1 MRSMTDLYPQMD
13 ASLWRDEFP
22 VARNTI
28 YLNHAGVAPWPRRAA
43 EAVKAFA
50 EHNVHHGASNYSHW
64 LETER
69 RLREQLRQLI
79 NAPASDDIALL
90 KNTSEGL
97 SFVAN
102 GIAWSAGDNIV
113 ISAEEFPSNRI
124 PWEALQPR
132 GVAVRQIELLN
143 DHPCPEQPLLDACDG
158 RTRLLAISSVQYASG
173 FRIDLDLIGAYCRK
187 HGILLCVDAIQTLGA
202 LNFDVSACHADF
214 VVADAHKWML
224 GPEGIAL
231 FYVNSAIR
239 DEITL
244 SEFGWHMTQD
254 PNAFDRKDWLP
265 ADSARRFECGSPNL
279 LGVHALSASLSLLQ
293 EIGMAAIS
301 RIVLNNTSYLTD
313 LINVNPDLELR
324 SPAHPAHQSGIV
336 SFRHRRHPSETV
348 YRKLR
353 AEGVVCAIRGGAIRF
368 SPHFYTPRNQLDRAL
383 ELVTDR

>member
-1 MRSMTDLYPQMD
+1 MTPNLYRQID

-22 VARNTI
+22 LAKNTI
-28 YLNHAGVAPWPRRAA
+28 YLNHAGVSPWPRRAA
-43 EAVKAFA
+43 EAVTAFA
-50 EHNVHHGASNYSHW
+50 EDNVRHGASNYSHW

-79 NAPASDDIALL
+79 NAPGSDDIALL

-132 GVAVRQIELLN
+132 GVAVRQIEMLN
-143 DHPCPEQPLLDACDG
+143 GHPCPEQPLLDACDG

-173 FRIDLDLIGAYCRK
+173 FRVDLDLIGAHCRK

-231 FYVNSAIR
+231 FYVNPAIR

-254 PNAFDRKDWLP
+254 PGAFDRKDWRP

-279 LGVHALSASLSLLQ
+279 LGVHALSASLSLLH

-301 RIVLNNTSYLTD
+301 RIVLNNTRYLTD
-313 LINVNPDLELR
+313 LI
-324 SPAHPAHQSGIV
+324 
-336 SFRHRRHPSETV
+336 
-348 YRKLR
+348 KL
-353 AEGVVCAIRGGAIRF
+353 
-368 SPHFYTPRNQLDRAL
+368 
-383 ELVTDR
+383 

>member
-1 MRSMTDLYPQMD
+1 MRTIRDPSPQID

-22 VARNTI
+22 LTKNTI

-124 PWEALQPR
+124 PWEALQAR

-173 FRIDLDLIGAYCRK
+173 FRADLDLIGAHCRE

-254 PNAFDRKDWLP
+254 PNAFDRKDWRP

-279 LGVHALSASLSLLQ
+279 LGVHALSASLSLLH

-313 LINVNPDLELR
+313 RIILHPDLELR

-336 SFRHRRHPSETV
+336 SFRHRRHLSETL
-348 YRKLR
+348 YQKLR
-353 AEGVVCAIRGGAIRF
+353 AERVVCAIRGGAIRF

-383 ELVTDR
+383 ELVTDC